1 MTFTISTN
9 ISEVQRFFKNLA
21 TELDRAA
28 HDALKRCG
36 DKAVELSSKAIQFD
50 NPGLVGAYW
59 KPLHP
64 DYLYG
69 SSDEAERKQA
79 SAYPTQ
85 ILKLTGNMMKQ
96 FYRTNPNGT
105 LRMGGVSVS
114 ISNHAHY
121 FPLMELGGDTDIHY
135 HGRAGETVNVP
146 ARPSLLPLAKHRP
159 FLNECVQILSEEI
172 RKALMRSNTG

>member
-9 ISEVQRFFKNLA
+9 VNDVQRFFKNL
-21 TELDRAA
+21 TIELDRAA
-28 HDALKRCG
+28 HAALKRCG
-36 DKAVELSSKAIQFD
+36 NKAVDRSSKAIQFD
-50 NPGLVGAYW
+50 NPGLVGSYW

-69 SSDEAERKQA
+69 SSDESERKQS

-96 FYRTNPNGT
+96 FYRTTPNGT
-105 LRMGGVSVS
+105 LRSGMVSVS
-114 ISNHAHY
+114 VSNRARY

-135 HGRAGETVNVP
+135 QGTAETVNVP

-172 RKALMRSNTG
+172 RKSLMRSNTG